1 MGMMRKIK
9 NIVLLLTTLVVEI
22 SFVSGQD
29 PLNENII
36 RYIETYA
43 PTAIKEMNRTGVP
56 AAIKIAQG
64 ILETNAGQSDLVLSS
79 NNHFGIKCKLSWTG
93 EKVYHDD
100 DAPGECFRKYP
111 SAEDSYLDHSDYLKS
126 QPRYSFLFDYDPDD
140 YSAWAWGL
148 KKAGYATNPVYAE
161 SLIKF
166 IETYRLTDLHEYL
179 DEDQEDLDL
188 SEYLDALRNSATL
201 PPLTRENNGPRE
213 NDASSSPVKNVKKT
227 NAYPSGIFRHEGTKA
242 IYAEKGTSLLALAK
256 KHKKQLSV
264 LISYNKLPSSTT
276 NLLKDQIV
284 YLERKKKLKTYTTHT
299 VRKGESLYTIS
310 RKFKTTIEALKK
322 ENKLKNNDLQ
332 PGQKLK
338 IKKTA

>member
-1 MGMMRKIK
+1 MMRRIK
-9 NIVLLLTTLVVEI
+9 NIVLSLSTLVVGM
-22 SFVSGQD
+22 SFVTGQE
-29 PLNENII
+29 PLNENVI

-43 PTAIKEMNRTGVP
+43 PMAIKEMNRTGVP

-79 NNHFGIKCKLSWTG
+79 NNHFGIKCKSSWTG

-111 SAEDSYLDHSDYLKS
+111 SAQDSYLDHSDYLKS

-161 SLIKF
+161 TLIRY
-166 IETYRLTDLHEYL
+166 IETYRLTELHEYV
-179 DEDQEDLDL
+179 DEDEADLDL
-188 SEYLDALRNSATL
+188 TEYLDALRNPASL

-213 NDASSSPVKNVKKT
+213 NDPSADANKNIKKS
-227 NAYPSGIFRHEGTKA
+227 NAYPSGIFKHEGTKA
-242 IYAEKGTSLLALAK
+242 IYAEKGTSLLAIAK

-264 LISYNKLPSSTT
+264 LLSYNKLPSSTT

-284 YLERKKKLKTYTTHT
+284 YLERKKKSRSYTTHT

-310 RKFKTTIEALKK
+310 RKFKTTVEALKK

-332 PGQKLK
+332 PGQKLR